1 MRGAI
6 EAPLIYFGAEYFA
19 DKIFNCVFCFS
30 YSIFYDY
37 MVYYVLATYTNKKIH
52 IIWSG
57 KYYEYL
63 CFHRTPSAK
72 AEIFE

>member
-1 MRGAI
+1 MKLPSYILVRNI
-6 EAPLIYFGAEYFA
+6 SQI
-19 DKIFNCVFCFS
+19 KIFNCVFCFS

-37 MVYYVLATYTNKKIH
+37 MVYYVLATYINKKIH

-72 AEIFE
+72 AEIFK